1 MKMNRYTLCM
11 AAAALFAALALTGC
25 SLLKVAVATGDPLS
39 KEEMNIRTMT
49 RGFYYDMASEVSR
62 TADSIAAAAPDIAT
76 RVAAVR
82 WKIRATRA
90 GVSAAMQGIPDVAL
104 ADMWILCRRMDE
116 GFAAAP
122 DSLLFGAQSDLAR
135 DAAAR
140 LDRRAARLARQVLA
154 VDRYGLMERF
164 VGDYVR
170 ENPADGEMEG
180 SNTTLA
186 WIEFLRANGI
196 EHAYATGS
204 IAEVLADVNDRVSGQ
219 TQQLANSVGWS
230 KDLIAMQLQQDS
242 MRLEVGARLDSLERN
257 FTRIVVVAEHLP
269 EISDKVLEELNK
281 QVTQLIYTMNYSLD
295 NAFANFD
302 RQRDELQRYVTAER
316 QAGRPAARVGRRRG
330 AEGTRR
336 RAGTG
341 RQSAAVCGA
350 GARGAHRRAVRPG
363 ILAGRRARAGSQ
375 EEGKGRVTACFPLWI
390 YLCGKGI
397 SAQTGGASAYCKQ
410 SLHLRSA
417 CTIFAAK
424 SGLWPEKKQIT
435 P

>member
-11 AAAALFAALALTGC
+11 AAAALFAVLALTGC

-116 GFAAAP
+116 G
-122 DSLLFGAQSDLAR
+122 LAR

-164 VGDYVR
+164 VADYVR

-316 QAGRPAARVGRRRG
+316 QALVDQLRESADGVVQRTLDAVPGLVGKVLLYVVLALVVLIGGPFALGFWLGGVRERGRRKREKG
-330 AEGTRR
+330 A
-336 RAGTG
+336 
-341 RQSAAVCGA
+341 
-350 GARGAHRRAVRPG
+350 
-363 ILAGRRARAGSQ
+363 
-375 EEGKGRVTACFPLWI
+375 
-390 YLCGKGI
+390 
-397 SAQTGGASAYCKQ
+397 
-410 SLHLRSA
+410 
-417 CTIFAAK
+417 
-424 SGLWPEKKQIT
+424 
-435 P
+435 

>member
-11 AAAALFAALALTGC
+11 AAAALFAVLALTGC

-164 VGDYVR
+164 VADYVR

-230 KDLIAMQLQQDS
+230 KDLIAMQLQQD
-242 MRLEVGARLDSLERN
+242 LSL
-257 FTRIVVVAEHLP
+257 IH
-269 EISDKVLEELNK
+269 I
-281 QVTQLIYTMNYSLD
+281 
-295 NAFANFD
+295 
-302 RQRDELQRYVTAER
+302 
-316 QAGRPAARVGRRRG
+316 
-330 AEGTRR
+330 
-336 RAGTG
+336 
-341 RQSAAVCGA
+341 
-350 GARGAHRRAVRPG
+350 
-363 ILAGRRARAGSQ
+363 
-375 EEGKGRVTACFPLWI
+375 
-390 YLCGKGI
+390 
-397 SAQTGGASAYCKQ
+397 
-410 SLHLRSA
+410 
-417 CTIFAAK
+417 
-424 SGLWPEKKQIT
+424 
-435 P
+435 

>member
-257 FTRIVVVAEHLP
+257 FTRRA
-269 EISDKVLEELNK
+269 
-281 QVTQLIYTMNYSLD
+281 
-295 NAFANFD
+295 AG
-302 RQRDELQRYVTAER
+302 
-316 QAGRPAARVGRRRG
+316 AGRPAARVGRRRG

-375 EEGKGRVTACFPLWI
+375 EERKGRVTACFPLWI